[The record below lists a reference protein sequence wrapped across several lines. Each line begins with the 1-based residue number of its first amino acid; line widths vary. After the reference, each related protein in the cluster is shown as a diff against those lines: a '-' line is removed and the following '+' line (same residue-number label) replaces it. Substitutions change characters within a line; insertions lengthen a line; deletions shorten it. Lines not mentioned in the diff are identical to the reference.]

1 MYGGIGKA
9 EFPLTL
15 ASIRGESAANFHVKS
30 DWLPCSDQLSLDNW
44 RLCPVSCVNHWF
56 YS

>member
-1 MYGGIGKA
+1 MVLESNVLGVHRNGKA

-30 DWLPCSDQLSLDNW
+30 GQLYNVVINFHLITWS
-44 RLCPVSCVNHWF
+44 VS
-56 YS
+56 